1 MCDAAAAAQNGDMGD
16 IVNLRREKK
25 RRAKAEAAQTAAE
38 NRVRF
43 GLPPAERLGVTDRA
57 ERAARAHDG
66 HRLTGDQAQPEE
78 P

>member
-1 MCDAAAAAQNGDMGD
+1 MGD

-43 GLPPAERLGVTDRA
+43 GRDAAAKANDARLREHHVSRL
-57 ERAARAHDG
+57 DG
-66 HRLTGDQAQPEE
+66 TSLQQDSIATSGIEAGDLS
-78 P
+78 